1 MLYFLPQTNTCTKKG
16 NFMPYI
22 AFMTVT
28 KGCSEKLY
36 AQNNSVELYKADR
49 RTSDISFDEFFLL
62 PQKNN
67 LSATCPI
74 WVRHLRSGEY
84 SCKAA
89 IDLSFL
95 QSLSYKLCHL
105 FYHSKSVVRH
115 PAPVVVKTLL
125 NVFIACSFSLP
136 LSLYS
141 MPTDWPFLS
150 PVFWNLTLP
159 LK

>member
-1 MLYFLPQTNTCTKKG
+1 
-16 NFMPYI
+16 MPYI

-74 WVRHLRSGEY
+74 WVRHLRSGKY

-105 FYHSKSVVRH
+105 FYHSKSVVRQ

-136 LSLYS
+136 LSTVCPQIGRFCHQFS
-141 MPTDWPFLS
+141 GIWHCHWSRHKAEGKTFLH
-150 PVFWNLTLP
+150 
-159 LK
+159 LKKRDV